1 MITNVK
7 DVNATNLKGE
17 LDHIAQRLNLSDINE
32 TQYFPKYLQLETV
45 RVCDARCPF
54 CAIDQWDKSTPLMSD
69 KLFEKIVS
77 ELAGYSH
84 WIEAVCI
91 QRAGEPLLDKK
102 LGPRI
107 KMLKD
112 AGIKKVTMS
121 TNASQLNQD
130 KAIELL
136 EAGLDDIM
144 LSIDSIDKEAYEK
157 IRIGLSFENV
167 MNNIQGLFAVRDEIK
182 PELIVRVRGV
192 SFHDLNEE
200 QGSKELERWED
211 FWGKFKKPQD
221 RIYMKQLHN
230 WGNQVDLNSSKT
242 GPGNGYYNDIFHPCI
257 LPWSTMH
264 ITAMGI
270 IALCSMDYDAKFS
283 LGDLNHESIT
293 DVWRSDKWALIRG
306 LHKSGNRNELA
317 MCRGCKL
324 FDLDFSLENK
334 DNVVGIHES

>member
-182 PELIVRVRGV
+182 PELISLIIV
-192 SFHDLNEE
+192 S
-200 QGSKELERWED
+200 
-211 FWGKFKKPQD
+211 
-221 RIYMKQLHN
+221 
-230 WGNQVDLNSSKT
+230 
-242 GPGNGYYNDIFHPCI
+242 
-257 LPWSTMH
+257 
-264 ITAMGI
+264 A
-270 IALCSMDYDAKFS
+270 FS
-283 LGDLNHESIT
+283 
-293 DVWRSDKWALIRG
+293 
-306 LHKSGNRNELA
+306 
-317 MCRGCKL
+317 
-324 FDLDFSLENK
+324 
-334 DNVVGIHES
+334 